1 MSASAITL
9 KRSSAMPFAPAP
21 SAVRA
26 GDYVFTSSIYPID
39 KAGHVIE
46 TDILLGEAGPSLIA
60 AQTRHCLEA
69 LKAILKEHGSS
80 LDRVLKAEV
89 HLARIPSD
97 LGARSRL
104 CSGRDV
110 RFIAR
115 PPAQN
120 RTCGFPAYG
129 SRLGCV
135 TAKVAVYAPAR
146 LSREPGSGSNTC
158 CAGAYSPWPPS
169 FAPPTPL
176 RSPPQTPPQWAS
188 FALFAGFNAT
198 MTRSDFSC
206 PCIIGFG
213 SSPSQCGPPYTH
225 STRRRRPDTRSP
237 RFRCDPFARDV
248 ALDRGRASAP
258 RLAVPHMLPSSE

>member
-1 MSASAITL
+1 MRASRTYG
-9 KRSSAMPFAPAP
+9 S
-21 SAVRA
+21 VRGA
-26 GDYVFTSSIYPID
+26 R
-39 KAGHVIE
+39 HE
-46 TDILLGEAGPSLIA
+46 TRVPTATEAARVHHA
-60 AQTRHCLEA
+60 AQQICLFA
-69 LKAILKEHGSS
+69 KQSATYK
-80 LDRVLKAEV
+80 
-89 HLARIPSD
+89 
-97 LGARSRL
+97 
-104 CSGRDV
+104 GRAFH
-110 RFIAR
+110 RT

-129 SRLGCV
+129 SHLGCV

-146 LSREPGSGSNTC
+146 LSREPGSGSSTC
-158 CAGAYSPWPPS
+158 CAGAYSPWPPP

-188 FALFAGFNAT
+188 FALFAGFIAT